1 MDLSYDEALENSNG
15 CQNSNEYHSATHFF
29 DDMLDSDEDDVAED
43 MRTETAVN
51 ICPILVEMN
60 RQSEMEQQEE
70 KEKRDL
76 ADMKNLFIEE
86 LAIRL
91 DENALRLNDAGNL
104 ESPTSPKEEDPID
117 IAQNELNATLPE
129 PNIQANERSSPPLL
143 TEGRN
148 YSESKNMGTTNLQP
162 KHKHR
167 RNKVST
173 NDQDQRDRFLDAQ
186 KNLVLSMKEIESLE
200 PCSLKKEEHCS
211 NKINSNSS
219 TAAPSVKIMTGT
231 PGHNKEDDKRKNSN
245 TDNDDEKKAAAL
257 ERSLNAA
264 SYLLQNWGFKDRTS
278 RNQMKEDLLNLE
290 NYGK

>member
-1 MDLSYDEALENSNG
+1 MDLSYDEALENSN
-15 CQNSNEYHSATHFF
+15 CRQNSNEYHAATHFF
-29 DDMLDSDEDDVAED
+29 DDVSVSDEDDVAED
-43 MRTETAVN
+43 MRSETAVN
-51 ICPILVEMN
+51 CPILVEIN
-60 RQSEMEQQEE
+60 HQSEMEQQEE

-76 ADMKNLFIEE
+76 ADMKNLLREE
-86 LAIRL
+86 LAM
-91 DENALRLNDAGNL
+91 RLNESALSLNNTSTL
-104 ESPTSPKEEDPID
+104 ESPTSPREEDPIGL
-117 IAQNELNATLPE
+117 AQNELNPILPE
-129 PNIQANERSSPPLL
+129 PNIPANQRSSPPCLA
-143 TEGRN
+143 EGKN
-148 YSESKNMGTTNLQP
+148 FSESKNIGTTNIQP
-162 KHKHR
+162 RHKHR

-245 TDNDDEKKAAAL
+245 TDDDDEKKAAAL

-264 SYLLQNWGFKDRTS
+264 SYLLQNWGFKNRTS
-278 RNQMKEDLLNLE
+278 MNQMKEDLLNLQK
-290 NYGK
+290 YGKQ

>member
-15 CQNSNEYHSATHFF
+15 HQNSNEYHSATHFF
-29 DDMLDSDEDDVAED
+29 DDVLDSDEDDIAED
-43 MRTETAVN
+43 IRSETAVN
-51 ICPILVEMN
+51 CPILAEIY

-76 ADMKNLFIEE
+76 ADMKNLLSEE

-91 DENALRLNDAGNL
+91 NENALGLNNVRPL
-104 ESPTSPKEEDPID
+104 ESPISPKQEDPIVL
-117 IAQNELNATLPE
+117 AQNELNASLPE
-129 PNIQANERSSPPLL
+129 PNIPANERSSIPCLA
-143 TEGRN
+143 EGHN
-148 YSESKNMGTTNLQP
+148 FSESRNIGTKNVQP

-219 TAAPSVKIMTGT
+219 TAAPNVKILTGT
-231 PGHNKEDDKRKNSN
+231 PGHNKEEDKRKNSN
-245 TDNDDEKKAAAL
+245 TDDDDEKKAAAL

-264 SYLLQNWGFKDRTS
+264 SYLLQNWGFKNRTS
-278 RNQMKEDLLNLE
+278 MNQMKEDLLNLQT
-290 NYGK
+290 YGM

>member
-15 CQNSNEYHSATHFF
+15 RQNSNEYHAATHFF
-29 DDMLDSDEDDVAED
+29 DDVSVSDEDDVAED
-43 MRTETAVN
+43 IPTETAVS
-51 ICPILVEMN
+51 ICPILVEIN

-76 ADMKNLFIEE
+76 ADMKNLLTEE

-91 DENALRLNDAGNL
+91 NENSLSFDDARTL
-104 ESPTSPKEEDPID
+104 ESPSSPQEEDPID
-117 IAQNELNATLPE
+117 LAQNELNATLPE
-129 PNIQANERSSPPLL
+129 PNITVIERSSPPRL
-143 TEGRN
+143 TEGHN
-148 YSESKNMGTTNLQP
+148 HSESKNLGTTNLQP
-162 KHKHR
+162 THKHR
-167 RNKVST
+167 RNKVNT
-173 NDQDQRDRFLDAQ
+173 NDQRDRFLDAQ

-200 PCSLKKEEHCS
+200 PCSMKNEENFN
-211 NKINSNSS
+211 NKIHSNSS
-219 TAAPSVKIMTGT
+219 TAAPSVKIMPGA
-231 PGHNKEDDKRKNSN
+231 PGHNKKDDKRKDSN

>member
-15 CQNSNEYHSATHFF
+15 RQNSNEYHSATHFF
-29 DDMLDSDEDDVAED
+29 DDMSLSDEDDVAED

-51 ICPILVEMN
+51 ICPILVELN
-60 RQSEMEQQEE
+60 RQSEMEQQKE

-76 ADMKNLFIEE
+76 ADMKNLLSEE
-86 LAIRL
+86 LEIRL
-91 DENALRLNDAGNL
+91 NENALGLNNARPL
-104 ESPTSPKEEDPID
+104 ESPISPKEEDPIVL
-117 IAQNELNATLPE
+117 AQNELNATLPE
-129 PNIQANERSSPPLL
+129 PNIPANERSSSPCL
-143 TEGRN
+143 TEGHN
-148 YSESKNMGTTNLQP
+148 FSESKNIGTTNIQP
-162 KHKHR
+162 KHKYR

-219 TAAPSVKIMTGT
+219 TAGPSVKTMTGT
-231 PGHNKEDDKRKNSN
+231 RGHNKEDDKRKNSN
-245 TDNDDEKKAAAL
+245 TDDDDEKKAAAL

-264 SYLLQNWGFKDRTS
+264 SYLLQNWGFKNRTS
-278 RNQMKEDLLNLE
+278 MNQMNEDLLNLQKG
-290 NYGK
+290 GK